1 MQRSSS
7 NSYRVLMKRSSIA
20 AVALSL
26 SVAGCVTGANGGRLG
41 ETGASQVV
49 RDGAMPAPTFSDSVS
64 GAQPY
69 VIGPFDQLQIDVFG
83 IPELQERQ
91 VTADAGG
98 RISFPIAGT
107 IEAAGMSPSQLSDE
121 IAARLRAGHIRNP
134 QVTVNLRQATSQT
147 MTVDGQVEQPGV
159 YPVLG
164 GMTLMKAV
172 ATARGLSEYA
182 KLDDVVVL
190 RTVGDQRYAAL
201 YNLAAIRRGNYADP
215 VLYANDTVIVGESNS
230 RRLFDDLLQVA
241 PLLSTP
247 LILLLQN

>member
-1 MQRSSS
+1 MRSSVF
-7 NSYRVLMKRSSIA
+7 SYRRVSMHRLPIAIVLSL
-20 AVALSL
+20 ALS
-26 SVAGCVTGANGGRLG
+26 GCATGPSGGSLG
-41 ETGASQVV
+41 ETGIARVV
-49 RDGAMPAPTFSDSVS
+49 NESSMPAPTFADSLAGS
-64 GAQPY
+64 RPY

-83 IPELQERQ
+83 IPELSQRQ

-107 IEAAGMSPSQLSDE
+107 IDAAGMTPAQLADE
-121 IAARLRAGHIRNP
+121 LTARLRAGYVRNP

-147 MTVDGQVEQPGV
+147 MTVDGQVNQPGV

-172 ATARGLSEYA
+172 ATARGVAEFA

-201 YNLAAIRRGNYADP
+201 YNLAAIRRGNYPDP
-215 VLYANDTVIVGESNS
+215 VLYANDTVIVGESRQ
-230 RRLFDDLLQVA
+230 RRLFRDLLQVV
-241 PLLSTP
+241 PLLTTP
-247 LILLLQN
+247 LIVALQN